1 MQDLLTQP
9 QLQTVY
15 HRALRRL
22 GRTGNPEDS
31 GEVDQEF
38 LDVLAREMCA
48 DRRVPD
54 GLRREVLRELVG
66 PTPGGLQALAWL
78 CRNQPMEPGVAM
90 NFVAGLNAGDPTP
103 DALAPREAV
112 EALESLMR
120 AMETSRSGRLEV
132 VTRLLASPLFSETGR
147 SAGLKRVVSGPWLTP
162 GDRRT
167 LVEWAL
173 GLDVVDEIA
182 ASFSHSIP
190 QAPVSLA
197 RTALPCLVDQG
208 EDLAGVVRSVVAN
221 ATSWEDPRPLLQGL
235 LDLIESNGA
244 ELQPALRRQALDLCR
259 RHKEALLRRRA
270 YQLAADTEGP
280 DFLRE
285 ALRDRDFGVRSWA
298 LSRLNRSNTQ
308 D

>member
-9 QLQTVY
+9 HLQTVY
-15 HRALRRL
+15 NRALRRL
-22 GRTGNPEDS
+22 GRTGSPEESSEIDP
-31 GEVDQEF
+31 EL
-38 LDVLAREMCA
+38 LDALARELCA

-54 GLRREVLRELVG
+54 GLRREVLRELVA
-66 PTPGGLQALAWL
+66 PTPGGLLALGWL
-78 CRNQPMEPGVAM
+78 CRNQPVEASTAL
-90 NFVAGLNAGDPTP
+90 NFVANLPSGEPLAEAL
-103 DALAPREAV
+103 DAREAV

-120 AMETSRSGRLEV
+120 AMEASRSGRLGLV
-132 VTRLLASPLFSETGR
+132 VRLLGSTLLNEAAR
-147 SAGLKRVVSGPWLTP
+147 SAALKRVVGGPWLTP

-173 GLDVVDEIA
+173 GLDVADEIA
-182 ASFSHSIP
+182 AGFTHSIP
-190 QAPVSLA
+190 QAPAGLA

-221 ATSWEDPRPLLQGL
+221 AASWADPRPLLQGL
-235 LDLIESNGA
+235 LDLLERSGP

-270 YQLAADTEGP
+270 YQLAANTEGP
-280 DFLRE
+280 DFLQE
-285 ALRDRDFGVRSWA
+285 ALRDPDFGVRSWA
-298 LSRLNRSNTQ
+298 LSRLNRSKTQ